1 MADEFGSADFGDESV
16 DNLPQ
21 PKKEK
26 KKKGKKGKKKG
37 AEDSGK
43 SDAPLM
49 VSNEL
54 FDEGGGGSGGDD
66 DDDDDGP
73 VGRRVESTA
82 DDDIKIF
89 TDEQMAEELGNRPR
103 LVLGKVLQL
112 VGAVALMC
120 LCYGTWASYSVATSS
135 CYLHGGSDTHVPDG
149 DDPCAAGVIGFCM
162 IQGHQDHSAPHGTRE
177 LCESCGCGAGG
188 EGGTWDCA
196 ECGDGE
202 WFDGYCDCATWEECT
217 YQAPVTTEAT
227 CVSQPGA
234 VWTPD
239 ANAEGSCSGTPR
251 NTDVFPDGC
260 DYHFLHMEPFV
271 DSRDNCP
278 G

>member
-1 MADEFGSADFGDESV
+1 MADEFGAADFGDESV

-26 KKKGKKGKKKG
+26 KKKGKKKGKKG

-54 FDEGGGGSGGDD
+54 FDEGGGGGD

-103 LVLGKVLQL
+103 LVRSWLN
-112 VGAVALMC
+112 
-120 LCYGTWASYSVATSS
+120 TSS
-135 CYLHGGSDTHVPDG
+135 
-149 DDPCAAGVIGFCM
+149 
-162 IQGHQDHSAPHGTRE
+162 R
-177 LCESCGCGAGG
+177 
-188 EGGTWDCA
+188 
-196 ECGDGE
+196 
-202 WFDGYCDCATWEECT
+202 
-217 YQAPVTTEAT
+217 TE
-227 CVSQPGA
+227 QQI
-234 VWTPD
+234 
-239 ANAEGSCSGTPR
+239 
-251 NTDVFPDGC
+251 
-260 DYHFLHMEPFV
+260 
-271 DSRDNCP
+271 
-278 G
+278 